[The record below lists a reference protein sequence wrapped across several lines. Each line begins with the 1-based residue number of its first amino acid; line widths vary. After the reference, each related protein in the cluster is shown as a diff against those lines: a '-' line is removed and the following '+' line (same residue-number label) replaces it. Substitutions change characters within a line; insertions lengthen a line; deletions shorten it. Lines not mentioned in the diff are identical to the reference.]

1 MSRADPQLR
10 QQLLL
15 IRSTELRYQLRGSLD
30 SLQRPAAWVDQTRSS
45 LTWLYQHPLVPL
57 AGLLLLVLRKPRRV
71 ITWSGKLWWLWK
83 TAKQLQRWHASVLAL
98 LSR

>member
-30 SLQRPAAWVDQTRSS
+30 SLPAPCRLD
-45 LTWLYQHPLVPL
+45 
-57 AGLLLLVLRKPRRV
+57 
-71 ITWSGKLWWLWK
+71 
-83 TAKQLQRWHASVLAL
+83 
-98 LSR
+98 